1 MILEAARQ
9 HSHALSRQFVRWPLG
24 AKPLRPTGRLTL
36 SNAAEDAGQSQ
47 SEVQESE

>member
-1 MILEAARQ
+1 MILKTARQ

-24 AKPLRPTGRLTL
+24 AKALRPTGGVTL
-36 SNAAEDAGQSQ
+36 PNAAEEAGQSQ